1 MRHTQLA
8 IIGSGPAALTAALY
22 AARAQLKPLVIEGT
36 KPGGQLMGTT
46 AVENWIGDISV
57 QGPELMQRMRAHAEH
72 FGAEFIGGDATN
84 VHLQKKPFTIETTYG
99 ETLTSDAL
107 IIATGSTPRRLN
119 CPGETEYWGRGV
131 TTCAVCDGAFYKD
144 RPVVIIGGGDT
155 AMEDASF
162 MARFTKEIRIIHIK
176 DTLTASK
183 PMQDRVLK
191 IPFVKIKYNAT
202 VNGFHGNGEHLTG
215 VSVKDSITGEETH
228 LAASAAFLAIGQS
241 PNTTLFK
248 DQLELTAYGSI
259 KTTGTKTSIPGVF
272 AVGDV
277 VDSSYR
283 QAIVAAGSGCMAA
296 LDAERYLAG
305 SSPDG
310 E

>member
-46 AVENWIGDISV
+46 TVENWIGDISV
-57 QGPELMQRMRAHAEH
+57 DGPALMQRMRTHAEH
-72 FGAEFIGGDATN
+72 FGAEFVAGDATI
-84 VHLQKKPFTIETTYG
+84 VELQKKPFSIKTTYG
-99 ETLTSDAL
+99 ETITSDSL

-119 CPGETEYWGRGV
+119 CPGETDYWGRGV
-131 TTCAVCDGAFYKD
+131 TTCAVCDGAFYKNM
-144 RPVVIIGGGDT
+144 PVIIIGGGDT

-162 MARFTKEIRIIHIK
+162 MARFTENIRIIHIK
-176 DTLTASK
+176 EALTASK
-183 PMQDRVLK
+183 PMQERIFK
-191 IPFVKIKYNAT
+191 IPFVKIKYQAT
-202 VNGFHGNGEHLTG
+202 VTAFHGNGEHLT
-215 VSVKDSITGEETH
+215 SVTVRDIITDEETTF
-228 LAASAAFLAIGQS
+228 AASAAFLAIGQS
-241 PNTTLFK
+241 PNTALFK
-248 DQLELTAYGSI
+248 GQLNLTPYGLI
-259 KTTGTKTSIPGVF
+259 ETTGSKTSIPGVF

-296 LDAERYLAG
+296 LDAERYLADL
-305 SSPDG
+305 SR
-310 E
+310 

>member
-72 FGAEFIGGDATN
+72 FGAEFVGGDATR
-84 VHLQKKPFTIETTYG
+84 VQLTQKPFTIETTYG
-99 ETLTSDAL
+99 ETITCDAL

-119 CPGETEYWGRGV
+119 CAGETEYWGRGV
-131 TTCAVCDGAFYKD
+131 TTCAVCDGAFYKNL
-144 RPVVIIGGGDT
+144 PVVIIGGGDT

-162 MARFTKEIRIIHIK
+162 MARFTKDIQIIHIK
-176 DTLTASK
+176 DALTASK
-183 PMQDRVLK
+183 PMQERVLK

-202 VNGFHGNGEHLTG
+202 VTAFHGNGEHLTG
-215 VSVKDSITGEETH
+215 VTAKDIITGEESILTV
-228 LAASAAFLAIGQS
+228 SAAFLAIGQS
-241 PNTTLFK
+241 PNTALFK
-248 DQLELTAYGSI
+248 DQLELTSYGLIQTS
-259 KTTGTKTSIPGVF
+259 GTRTSIPGVF

-277 VDSSYR
+277 VDSRYK

-296 LDAERYLAG
+296 LDAERYLG
-305 SSPDG
+305 GNSLDG